1 MPSLSTVRV
10 HVVRG
15 KSLVAKDWSLLPSRR
30 RSDPYAVVF
39 VDGVEAGRTEV
50 ARKTLHPEWGAAFDV
65 AVAGDSAA
73 IELRLVDHDFGSKDE
88 AMGVVTFAASRE
100 RRADATW
107 RKVERCAGCKNAK
120 GEVFCSAYFR
130 ETVADGVAED
140 ARWTLH
146 VKRARRLAA
155 RDAGGTSDP
164 FCVVELESEGG
175 YVAASPSPAFWRV
188 GVTPVKWKTLDPT
201 WDHAVDF
208 DAPFPRGA
216 GGGKDDPTSLDAL
229 ATRGPVVRLRLFDK
243 DTFSADDVLGS
254 SYVALGALPRDGT
267 PTWVAVTSG
276 AAKIPK
282 DCGVLVSATFTA
294 RPPLRVVALSA
305 NCGNAPLAPLSEFL
319 GAAEGADVAVVGLQE
334 STFHSA
340 AFMPDEAAA
349 DVLER
354 SMDSRKGRRG
364 ARDSAEAD
372 GSPAALL
379 CNHTPETPPELM
391 KKSPTPTDDYKRR
404 VAAALPQF
412 DVVADGTR
420 GQMRLL
426 VLVRRPLA
434 GGVSELRNGGE
445 NTGLGHVVNNK
456 GGMLFSLRL
465 AGASHAT
472 FCFYNAHLAAHE
484 GKADRRNSDVADQ
497 GGKRV
502 IQRRFNVGVL
512 EATLER
518 KASTL

>member
-1 MPSLSTVRV
+1 M
-10 HVVRG
+10 RG

-65 AVAGDSAA
+65 AVAGDAAA
-73 IELRLVDHDFGSKDE
+73 IELRLVDRDFGSKDE
-88 AMGVVTFAASRE
+88 AMGVVTLAVSRE
-100 RRADATW
+100 RRADERW

-120 GEVFCSAYFR
+120 GEVLCSAYFR
-130 ETVADGVAED
+130 EAVVDDDDDVAED
-140 ARWTLH
+140 ARWTLR
-146 VKRARRLAA
+146 VIRARRLAA

-188 GVTPVKWKTLDPT
+188 GVTPVRWKTLDPT

-216 GGGKDDPTSLDAL
+216 GGGEDDPTSLDAL

-243 DTFSADDVLGS
+243 DTFSADDALGS

-276 AAKIPK
+276 AAQIPK
-282 DCGVLVSATFTA
+282 DCGVLVSATFAA

-349 DVLER
+349 DALTP
-354 SMDSRKGRRG
+354 RKAPRG

-372 GSPAALL
+372 GGPAALL
-379 CNHTPETPPELM
+379 CHTLSHDTPVTPPEVM

-404 VAAALPQF
+404 VAAALPHF
-412 DVVADGTR
+412 DVVANGMR

-497 GGKRV
+497 GRKEV
-502 IQRRFNVGVL
+502 IQRRFDVGVL

-518 KASTL
+518 KASTR